1 VRDPGAQLARWAL
14 FSLRQY
20 GLFSGIRP
28 PTLTLNKPSFLSGR
42 FSGSFTPAARHP
54 QPSYLGPADHS
65 TVLRGELKTEPR
77 HQFLISALDIVFIA
91 IVCSIIAIKIR
102 ESSNL
107 YIFIIVTSLVYA
119 VAAVATRKARGGGI
133 RPTVMDLS
141 LFFVVLVEAVSYAK
155 STYLPNSLT
164 GLEDVIFL
172 FLFYCLVRSGLRRD
186 FQRTAIFVFLSL
198 LGLWISSRAL
208 YSFWLHYRRLQALG
222 FTDLTDF
229 KHLFG
234 IVGSDGYSTGERITT
249 LLLFLPFPLMLL
261 VRFRRHRAA
270 KWVLL
275 CPVLTIIAAL
285 SVSFSRAVYASI
297 GAFFVIADL
306 TFWRCRLFPMK
317 TILRFNAVV
326 LLVLIGVLAPVWKS
340 VLTTAAIVGT
350 NSQVRSIEGRGET
363 WRNSMEMA
371 KRHPLYGIGAGNFP
385 MQYDFYSESHSTLVL
400 SSYDFFLQLLLEK
413 GAVGLTAYVLTLAA
427 FFWISYKKL
436 KRRNLSEFHTAIIA
450 LSVTGCL
457 AVLVRDLTF
466 SSLLIN
472 KGASVLLW
480 FGFANTMNSET

>member
-1 VRDPGAQLARWAL
+1 V
-14 FSLRQY
+14 SL
-20 GLFSGIRP
+20 
-28 PTLTLNKPSFLSGR
+28 
-42 FSGSFTPAARHP
+42 
-54 QPSYLGPADHS
+54 
-65 TVLRGELKTEPR
+65 
-77 HQFLISALDIVFIA
+77 LDIAFIP
-91 IVCSIIAIKIR
+91 IVCSIVAIKIW

-119 VAAVATRKARGGGI
+119 LAALVAGRPRDRVI
-133 RPTVMDLS
+133 RFTMMDVS
-141 LFFVVLVEAVSYAK
+141 LFFLVLVEAISYAK
-155 STYLPNSLT
+155 STYRSNSLS
-164 GLEDVIFL
+164 GLEDVLFL

-222 FTDLTDF
+222 FTEFTDF

-249 LLLFLPFPLMLL
+249 LLLFLPFPLVLL
-261 VRFRRHRAA
+261 VRFRRHPAA
-270 KWVLL
+270 KWALL
-275 CPVLTIIAAL
+275 CPVITIIAAL
-285 SVSFSRAVYASI
+285 SVTFSRAVYASI
-297 GAFFVIADL
+297 GAFCLVADL
-306 TFWRCRLFPMK
+306 TFWRCRVFPMK

-326 LLVLIGVLAPVWKS
+326 LLVLVVVLAPVWKS

-350 NSQVRSIEGRGET
+350 SSQVRSIEGRGET

-371 KRHPLYGIGAGNFP
+371 GRHPLYGIGANNFP
-385 MQYDFYSESHSTLVL
+385 MQYDFYSESRTTLVL
-400 SSYDFFLQLLLEK
+400 SSYNFFLQLLLER
-413 GAVGLTAYVLTLAA
+413 GAVGLTAHVLMLAA
-427 FFWISYKKL
+427 FFGICYKRL
-436 KRRNLSEFHTAIIA
+436 KRANLSEFHTAIIA
-450 LSVTGCL
+450 MSMAGCL